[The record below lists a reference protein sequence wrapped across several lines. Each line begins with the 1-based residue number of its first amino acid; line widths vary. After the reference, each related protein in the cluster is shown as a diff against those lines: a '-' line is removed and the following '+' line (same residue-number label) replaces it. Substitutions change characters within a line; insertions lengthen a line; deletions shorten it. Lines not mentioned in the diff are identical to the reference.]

1 MATLPF
7 TASLSVES
15 LRACFAAGG
24 RGSFPLLRSRRG
36 ARLALGFSFALSVG
50 FLLWRFV
57 LPLLSSDFS
66 ARLSLRESLR
76 DSPRVSLRGSLRR
89 LRPFLRWLS
98 SLPLASLRLRPLSE
112 LRPKSARLR
121 SWRLLLRLSPS
132 DLREL
137 SDLRSLL
144 RLEVFLRGSGLT
156 LTSRR
161 VDGVGVALVSFSLSN
176 NVLIA

>member
-50 FLLWRFV
+50 FLLWRFA

-66 ARLSLRESLR
+66 ARLSLRESL
-76 DSPRVSLRGSLRR
+76 RVSLRGSLRR

>member
-50 FLLWRFV
+50 FLLWRFA

-66 ARLSLRESLR
+66 ARLSLRESL
-76 DSPRVSLRGSLRR
+76 RVSLRGSLRR

-112 LRPKSARLR
+112 LRPESARLR